1 MVSNRFHPSGQ
12 SFYFHFKAHFQRPVH
27 QSKFNDMR
35 KSAGTVCLILAV
47 LIYSVAGA
55 QEMFLKVEAGGQG
68 PYSGLFDGE
77 SDIRGHER
85 EIIVM
90 SYSHGIA
97 GCPPGSSISACKSSF
112 SGLNI
117 MIEMTKSL
125 INFKHFAATGK
136 IVQSVDFVIRKT
148 GDSPFDFYKIRM
160 EGVTINSVQES
171 GSNGG
176 GKPMISVELS
186 ATKIAYLYIVQGEAG
201 QVVEKFSFGWDIAQN
216 KAWTYTP
223 FQ

>member
-1 MVSNRFHPSGQ
+1 M
-12 SFYFHFKAHFQRPVH
+12 K
-27 QSKFNDMR
+27 KL
-35 KSAGTVCLILAV
+35 AGTLCLILAV
-47 LIYSVAGA
+47 LFYSVAGA
-55 QEMFLKVEAGGQG
+55 QDMFLKVEAGGQG

-77 SDIRGHER
+77 STILGHER
-85 EIIVM
+85 EIIVL

-97 GCPPGSSISACKSSF
+97 GCPPGSSTSSCKSSF

-125 INFKHFAATGK
+125 INFKHYAATGK
-136 IVQSVDFVIRKT
+136 VVQSVDFVIRKAGAT
-148 GDSPFDFYKIRM
+148 PFDFYKVRM

-171 GSNGG
+171 GSSGGG
-176 GKPMISVELS
+176 GKPMISVELT

-216 KAWTYTP
+216 KAWTYAP
-223 FQ
+223 FNN